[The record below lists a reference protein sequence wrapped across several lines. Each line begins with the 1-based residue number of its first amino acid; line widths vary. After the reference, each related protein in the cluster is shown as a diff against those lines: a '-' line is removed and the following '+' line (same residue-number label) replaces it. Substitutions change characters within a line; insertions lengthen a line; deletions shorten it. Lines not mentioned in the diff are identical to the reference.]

1 MLFFSNCYTPDYKP
15 EDTII
20 PPLSAQGSN
29 SICDE
34 IINNSVSE
42 HHEQEEGGTY
52 TIGDIITSELLLEES
67 DYCYPVDSVGRSFS
81 FSNHQNKVF
90 MIEMSATW

>member
-1 MLFFSNCYTPDYKP
+1 MLFFSNCYTPDYKQ

-34 IINNSVSE
+34 IMDVTDSGSGLN
-42 HHEQEEGGTY
+42 EEGTY
-52 TIGDIITSELLLEES
+52 AIGNTITSEHLIEEFN
-67 DYCYPVDSVGRSFS
+67 YCYPADSVGRSFS